1 MFTVRVLIHILY
13 KNHKQ
18 ESQKTYNC
26 IPSRL
31 ELTNR
36 TPVKNKEQAEIY
48 QNQSQN
54 LDEAV
59 YLPIDEMSRRP
70 LEYQRNQPERL
81 QREDEAKDDSIEY
94 KKEHAMIKSWFCWKT
109 HRKKFKCYVMIQS

>member
-1 MFTVRVLIHILY
+1 MFTVRVLFHILH

-36 TPVKNKEQAEIY
+36 TPVKNKEQADIH
-48 QNQSQN
+48 QNQSKN

-59 YLPIDEMSRRP
+59 YPTTGRMSGRP
-70 LEYQRNQPERL
+70 LEYQGTQPKRL
-81 QREDEAKDDSIEY
+81 QRENEANDDIIEY
-94 KKEHAMIKSWFCWKT
+94 NKEKRMIKSYFWWKT
-109 HRKKFKCYVMIQS
+109 RRKKIEYFVMI

>member
-1 MFTVRVLIHILY
+1 MFTTFVFIHILH
-13 KNHKQ
+13 KNYKQ

-36 TPVKNKEQAEIY
+36 TPVKNKEQADIH
-48 QNQSQN
+48 QNQSKN

-59 YLPIDEMSRRP
+59 YPTTGRMSGRP
-70 LEYQRNQPERL
+70 LEYQETQPRRL
-81 QREDEAKDDSIEY
+81 QRENEVNDDNIEHN
-94 KKEHAMIKSWFCWKT
+94 KEKEMIKSYYCWKT
-109 HRKKFKCYVMIQS
+109 RRKKIKYFVMI